1 MDTHNCYDNSYLNSM
16 VTNLSSDII
25 TINEKLD
32 CVGTT
37 IHSKFD
43 SLFSGILLDSHD
55 INILINNLIINILQL
70 GTDFRRTISYISDE
84 YSINFSLTWF
94 VGENR
99 INIIINNEK
108 IIYNDLEYSIE
119 ELMEAPLFER
129 DLLLNIRK
137 DLRYLI
143 KLNN

>member
-1 MDTHNCYDNSYLNSM
+1 MDNTYLDSII
-16 VTNLSSDII
+16 TNLSGDIT
-25 TINEKLD
+25 TINEKID
-32 CVGTT
+32 CVGT
-37 IHSKFD
+37 IHTKYD
-43 SLFSGILLDSHD
+43 SLFSGIRLDFHD

-70 GTDFRRTISYISDE
+70 GTDFRRTISYVSDE

-99 INIIINNEK
+99 INIIINDEK

-119 ELMEAPLFER
+119 ELVEAPLFER
-129 DLLLNIRK
+129 NLLLNIRK

-143 KLNN
+143 KLNS

>member
-1 MDTHNCYDNSYLNSM
+1 MDITYLNSAI
-16 VTNLSSDII
+16 TNLSSDII
-25 TINEKLD
+25 TLNEKVECAGELH
-32 CVGTT
+32 T
-37 IHSKFD
+37 KYD
-43 SLFSGILLDSHD
+43 SLFSGILLDGHD

-70 GTDFRRTISYISDE
+70 GTDFRRTISYVSDE
-84 YSINFSLTWF
+84 YSINFSSTWF

>member
-1 MDTHNCYDNSYLNSM
+1 MDNTYLNT
-16 VTNLSSDII
+16 VITNLSSDII
-25 TINEKLD
+25 TLNEKVD
-32 CVGTT
+32 CVGAIST
-37 IHSKFD
+37 KYD
-43 SLFSGILLDSHD
+43 SLFSEVSLDSHD

-70 GTDFRRTISYISDE
+70 GTDFRRTISYVSDE

-99 INIIINNEK
+99 LNIIINNEK
-108 IIYNDLEYSIE
+108 IIYNDLEYSTKDLVE
-119 ELMEAPLFER
+119 SPLFER
-129 DLLLNIRK
+129 NLLLNIRK

>member
-1 MDTHNCYDNSYLNSM
+1 MDNTYLNSM

-25 TINEKLD
+25 TINNKLD

-43 SLFSGILLDSHD
+43 SLFSKMPLDYND
-55 INILINNLIINILQL
+55 INILINDLIISILQL
-70 GTDFRRTISYISDE
+70 GTDFRRTISYVSDE

-99 INIIINNEK
+99 LNIIINNEK
-108 IIYNDLEYSIE
+108 IIYNDLEFSIE
-119 ELMEAPLFER
+119 DLVEAPSFER
-129 DLLLNIRK
+129 NLLLNIKK

>member
-1 MDTHNCYDNSYLNSM
+1 MDDISLNIAI
-16 VTNLSSDII
+16 NNIHHDII
-25 TINEKLD
+25 TLDEKFD
-32 CVGTT
+32 SIGS
-37 IHSKFD
+37 ISSKYD
-43 SLFSGILLDSHD
+43 SLFSEIPLDCHD
-55 INILINNLIINILQL
+55 VNILINNLIINILQL
-70 GTDFRRTISYISDE
+70 GTDFRRTISYVSDE

-108 IIYNDLEYSIE
+108 ITYNDLEYSTE
-119 ELMEAPLFER
+119 HLVEAPLFER
-129 DLLLNIRK
+129 NLLLNIRK

>member
-1 MDTHNCYDNSYLNSM
+1 MDITYFNSAI
-16 VTNLSSDII
+16 TNLSSDII
-25 TINEKLD
+25 TFNEKVECAGELP
-32 CVGTT
+32 T
-37 IHSKFD
+37 KYD
-43 SLFSGILLDSHD
+43 SLFSGILLDGHD

-70 GTDFRRTISYISDE
+70 GTDFRRTISYVSDE

-99 INIIINNEK
+99 LNIIINNEK
-108 IIYNDLEYSIE
+108 IIYNDLEYSTE
-119 ELMEAPLFER
+119 DLVKAPLFER
-129 DLLLNIRK
+129 NLLLNIRK

>member
-1 MDTHNCYDNSYLNSM
+1 MDNTYLNSII
-16 VTNLSSDII
+16 TNLSSNII
-25 TINEKLD
+25 TLNEKVD
-32 CVGTT
+32 CVGALST
-37 IHSKFD
+37 KYD
-43 SLFSGILLDSHD
+43 SLFSEISLDCHD

-70 GTDFRRTISYISDE
+70 GTDFRRTISYVSDE
-84 YSINFSLTWF
+84 YSINFSITWF

-119 ELMEAPLFER
+119 DLVEAPLFER
-129 DLLLNIRK
+129 NLLLNIRK